1 MQIMQILRDLDELR
15 MKNIGTFSP
24 DEGSAL
30 LLSQSGSID
39 RAAEAKLEA

>member
-1 MQIMQILRDLDELR
+1 MQILRDLDELR
-15 MKNIGTFSP
+15 MKNVGIFSP

-30 LLSQSGSID
+30 LFSQSGSID